1 MKSMKYLPLLV
12 GLTIL
17 FACASTKDPG
27 AKLQRASENFN
38 KLDEPVKAEKLIFD
52 AMEQYAK
59 EKNQLGLA
67 EAYRQYAL
75 FLRSNAVDKFERYF
89 TEEGFEDE
97 AVTFK
102 TRYEKAVEYF
112 NKSKDLYQDY
122 GHLDMLSNISI
133 SLAKTYAIMGKQPES
148 CDAFNKGL
156 AFYGEYKK
164 ANPEAK
170 ELRSEEMANYEA
182 YIGILKKQAGCE

>member
-1 MKSMKYLPLLV
+1 MKISKYLFALFL
-12 GLTIL
+12 IAL

-27 AKLQRASENFN
+27 LKLQRASEGFN
-38 KLDEPVKAEKLIFD
+38 KLDDPVKAEKLIFD
-52 AMEQYAK
+52 AMEDYSK

-75 FLRSNAVDKFERYF
+75 FLRSNAVEKFEEYF

-97 AVTFK
+97 TVTFK

-122 GHLDMLSNISI
+122 GHLDILSSIYI
-133 SLAKTYAIMGKQPES
+133 SLAKTYTIMGKQQES
-148 CDAFNKGL
+148 CDAFSKGL
-156 AFYGEYKK
+156 TYYGEYKK

-170 ELRSEEMANYEA
+170 ELRSEEMATYEE

>member
-1 MKSMKYLPLLV
+1 M
-12 GLTIL
+12 
-17 FACASTKDPG
+17 
-27 AKLQRASENFN
+27 KLQRASENFN

-52 AMEQYAK
+52 AMEQYSK

-75 FLRSNAVDKFERYF
+75 FLRSNAVEKFEEYF

-97 AVTFK
+97 TVTFK

-122 GHLDMLSNISI
+122 GHLDILSNIYI
-133 SLAKTYAIMGKQPES
+133 SLAKTYAIMGKQQES
-148 CDAFNKGL
+148 CDAFSKGL
-156 AFYGEYKK
+156 AALRGVQKSEPGGERTPVRGDGKLRRVYRH
-164 ANPEAK
+164 PEK
-170 ELRSEEMANYEA
+170 TGGM
-182 YIGILKKQAGCE
+182 